1 MKLFISFLLFTTL
14 LTAVE
19 YPQMGDD
26 IYDVTAD
33 AEVAVAT
40 ALETAKA
47 ENKRV
52 LLKFGANW
60 CVWCHGLNK
69 TLHGDSAVAEAL
81 RSDYILV
88 PVDVNTRNGTKR
100 NASTIE
106 KYGNP
111 IQHGLPVLVVLDADG
126 KILTT
131 QETGALEEGS
141 AHDPAKIIAFL
152 DQWSVSH

>member
-1 MKLFISFLLFTTL
+1 MRLLITFLLFTASL
-14 LTAVE
+14 FAAE

-33 AEVAVAT
+33 AQSDIAAALAT
-40 ALETAKA
+40 AHA

-60 CVWCHGLNK
+60 CVWCHRLSE
-69 TLHGDSAVAEAL
+69 TLHSDTAVAEAVG
-81 RSDYILV
+81 SDYILV
-88 PVDVNTRNGTKR
+88 SVDVNTRNGTKR
-100 NASTIE
+100 NVPTIE

-111 IQHGLPVLVVLDADG
+111 IQHGVPVLVVLDADG

-152 DQWSVSH
+152 NQWSSSL